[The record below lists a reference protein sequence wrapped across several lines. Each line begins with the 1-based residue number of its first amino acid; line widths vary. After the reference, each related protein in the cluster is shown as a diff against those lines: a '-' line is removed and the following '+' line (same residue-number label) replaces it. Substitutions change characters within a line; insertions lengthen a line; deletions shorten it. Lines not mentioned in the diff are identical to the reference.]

1 MRSIV
6 EEAVPAWFVNANDS
20 EISVLDCTPLCPK
33 IDRQFF
39 PLCCQDSRGVP
50 LDIVWVSFP
59 LLSTADTNRNRG
71 SELNYTH

>member
-20 EISVLDCTPLCPK
+20 EISVLDCTPSCPK

-39 PLCCQDSRGVP
+39 FCYAARIRVAFLW
-50 LDIVWVSFP
+50 ISFGCRF
-59 LLSTADTNRNRG
+59 LFCRRQILIEIAV
-71 SELNYTH
+71 LN